1 MKDDNTP
8 LTPHSL
14 RRVSGEV
21 VRVRFANPATGFA
34 VVLLRTPGGR
44 EHTLCGSLAGVEPGE
59 FIEAEGEL
67 AEHKEFGPQIK
78 VESFRTTLPATANGI
93 EKYLT
98 AAIPGVGPKTAAAI
112 VERFGDDTLRIIAE
126 TPRRLLEIPGFGKKR
141 LAELRKSWQSSAAR
155 REQLIFLQGLGITPA
170 YCGRLFKRYGD
181 RAAEEVRS
189 HPYRLAD
196 EVSGIGFLKADAIA
210 RSLGIAEDDP
220 ARLAAAAVFAMHRLI
235 DDGNVCA
242 PEETLRKTAAELTRI
257 SDEQASFGIVKA
269 VAERLLVEE
278 HGMFYTPTLAEL
290 EEFLPRVIRDLAC
303 VTNFAGR
310 RLAALPSELALAP
323 EQAQAL
329 EFAARFPLSIITGG
343 PGVGKTT
350 VTRELVRRAEKAKL
364 KIALAAPTG
373 RAAKRLSEATGLPA
387 KTLHRLLG
395 FDPATGR
402 FAYNIER
409 HLPADLL
416 VVDESSMLD
425 LPLAAACLSAVRP
438 GASVVLVGD
447 SDQLPSVGPGRI
459 LADCIG
465 SGFFAVTRLRRI
477 FRQAENSAI
486 IVNAHRVNAGELPL
500 PPPPRT
506 VSDFYWIEQDDP
518 AAVLELIA
526 RLVAERIPAR
536 FHFDPFEEIQVLTPM
551 NRGSCGAVGLNE
563 RLAAVLNP
571 APAPEI
577 LIGERKFKVGDKVMQ
592 IANNYDKLV
601 FNGDLGRLKW
611 ISGDY
616 RRFCVVF
623 DNGERS
629 VEYEA
634 DELRELSPAYAIT
647 IHKSQGSEFPAV
659 VVPLLSQHYLM
670 LRRNLLYTA
679 MTRARKLLVLV
690 GSRRAIEMAVNNSRV
705 EPRFSLLG
713 QKLRALR
720 RQS

>member
-1 MKDDNTP
+1 MKEETTP
-8 LTPHSL
+8 LTPL
-14 RRVSGEV
+14 PRRRVRGEV
-21 VRVRFANPATGFA
+21 VRIRFANPATGFA
-34 VVLLRTPGGR
+34 VVVLKTPGGHK
-44 EHTLCGSLAGVEPGE
+44 HTLQGPLASLQPGE

-67 AEHKEFGPQIK
+67 TNYKELGPQLK
-78 VESFRTTLPATANGI
+78 VESYRATLPATADGI
-93 EKYLT
+93 AKYLT

-112 VERFGDDTLRIIAE
+112 VEHFGDDTLRIISE
-126 TPRRLLEIPGFGKKR
+126 TPRRLLEIPGFGQKR
-141 LAELRKSWQSSAAR
+141 LADLRKTWQNSAAQ

-170 YCGRLFKRYGD
+170 YCSRLFKRYGD
-181 RAAEEVRS
+181 RAAEEVQK

-196 EVSGIGFLKADAIA
+196 EVNGIGFLKADSIA
-210 RSLGIAEDDP
+210 RGLGIAENDP
-220 ARLAAAAVFAMHRLI
+220 ARLAAAAAFAMHRLV
-235 DDGNVCA
+235 DDGNVCV
-242 PEETLRKTAAELTRI
+242 PEDLLRKTAAELTRI
-257 SDEQASFGIVKA
+257 SGADAAAGIAKA
-269 VAERLLVEE
+269 VEE
-278 HGMFYTPTLAEL
+278 HLLVKEHDMFYPPNLADL
-290 EEFLPRVIRDLAC
+290 ENFLPQVVHDLAC
-303 VTNFAGR
+303 VPDFAGR
-310 RLAALPSELALAP
+310 RLAALPAELTLAP

-329 EFAARFPLSIITGG
+329 DFAARFPLSIITGG

-373 RAAKRLSEATGLPA
+373 RAAKRLAEATGLPA

-395 FDPATGR
+395 FDPATGK
-402 FAYNIER
+402 FAYNIDR

-447 SDQLPSVGPGRI
+447 VDQLPSVGPGRV
-459 LADCIG
+459 LADCIA

-486 IVNAHRVNAGELPL
+486 IVNAHRVNAGKLPE
-500 PPPPRT
+500 PPSGRGL
-506 VSDFYWIEQDDP
+506 SDFYWIEQEDP
-518 AAVLELIA
+518 VAVPERIS

-536 FHFDPFEEIQVLTPM
+536 FHLDPFEEIQVLTPM
-551 NRGSCGAVGLNE
+551 NRGSCGAASLNE
-563 RLAAVLNP
+563 RLAACLNP
-571 APAPEI
+571 APAPE
-577 LIGERKFKVGDKVMQ
+577 LSIGERKFKVGDKVMQ

-611 ISGDY
+611 IASDC
-616 RRFCVVF
+616 RRFAVVF
-623 DNGERS
+623 DNGERT

-634 DELRELSPAYAIT
+634 DELRELAPAYAIT

-659 VVPLLSQHYLM
+659 VVPLLTQHYLM

-679 MTRARKLLVLV
+679 MTRAKKLLVLV
-690 GSRRAIEMAVNNSRV
+690 GSRRAVEMAVNNARV

-713 QKLRALR
+713 SKLRALR